1 MPLKLVPPR
10 PGRAPHYHIRGT
22 YLGQY
27 VDRSAKTERRSVAW
41 RLLKEIER
49 QIERGALAA
58 PAPSFAAAALAYM
71 RHGGERRPLRKLLRY
86 FGEAPLAEIDQAAIE
101 AAAEALFPH
110 ASPAT
115 RNREVFTPVSAVLKH
130 AGVEFRLRRP
140 KGSRGKQID
149 AWLWPE
155 DAARLF
161 SAAAKIDREFGVLLV
176 LLCYTGLR
184 LGEALNLSC
193 DDVRLQEHYAR
204 VMQTKTGVPRGVYLP
219 PCVVEALA
227 DHPRGIAR
235 GGERVFRF
243 VKSGHLYKLLR
254 ASADAAGLDLPNRA
268 AFHLF
273 RHTYATWMRRYAGRD
288 VQGLVATGAWRS
300 EQSAARYAH
309 VVPSEDARAA
319 ALLPHPGKIRAGT
332 KK

>member
-10 PGRAPHYHIRGT
+10 PGRTPHYHIRGT
-22 YLGQY
+22 YLGHY
-27 VDRSAKTERRSVAW
+27 VDRSAKTERRAVAY
-41 RLLKEIER
+41 RVLKDIER
-49 QIERGALAA
+49 QIERGAFAA
-58 PAPSFAAAALAYM
+58 PGPSFAAAALAYM

-86 FGEAPLAEIDQAAIE
+86 FGELPLAEIDQAAIE
-101 AAAEALFPH
+101 AAAEALFPD
-110 ASPAT
+110 AAPAT

-130 AGVEFRLRRP
+130 AGIDFRLRRP
-140 KGSRGKQID
+140 KGSRGQQID

-161 SAAAKIDREFGVLLV
+161 SAAAKLDREFGVLLV

-184 LGEALNLSC
+184 LSEALSLRC
-193 DDVRLQEHYAR
+193 DDVRVGENYAR
-204 VMQTKTGVPRGVYLP
+204 VMQRKTGVPRGVYLP
-219 PCVVEALA
+219 PCAVEALA
-227 DHPRGIAR
+227 EHPRGIDR
-235 GGERVFRF
+235 GGERLFRF
-243 VKSGHLYKLLR
+243 AKSGHLYKLLR
-254 ASADAAGLDLPNRA
+254 AAAGAAGIEFPARA

-273 RHTYATWMRRYAGRD
+273 RHTFATWMRRYAGRD

-319 ALLPHPGKIRAGT
+319 ALLPSCKIRAGA
-332 KK
+332 KN

>member
-10 PGRAPHYHIRGT
+10 PGRTPYYHIRGT

-27 VDRSAKTERRSVAW
+27 VERSTRTERRAVAQ
-41 RLLKEIER
+41 RILAEIQR

-58 PAPSFAAAALAYM
+58 PGPSFAAAALAYM
-71 RHGGERRPLRKLLRY
+71 RQGGERRPLRKLLYY
-86 FGEAPLAEIDQAAIE
+86 FGEAPLAEIDQAAVE
-101 AAAEALFPH
+101 AAAEALFP
-110 ASPAT
+110 AAAPAT

-130 AGVEFRLRRP
+130 AGFDFRLRRP
-140 KGSRGKQID
+140 KGSRGRQID

-161 SAAAKIDREFGVLLV
+161 AAATKLDREFGILLV

-184 LGEALNLSC
+184 LSEALKLTC
-193 DDVRLQEHYAR
+193 DDVRPGENFAR
-204 VMQTKTGVPRGVYLP
+204 VMQGKTGVPRGVYLP
-219 PCVVEALA
+219 ACVVEALGE
-227 DHPRGIAR
+227 HPRGLER
-235 GGERVFRF
+235 GGERLFRF
-243 VKSGHLYKLLR
+243 AKSGHLYKLLR
-254 ASADAAGLDLPNRA
+254 AAAARARVELPARA

-273 RHTYATWMRRYAGRD
+273 RHTFATWMRRYAGRD